1 MRNEFSESN
10 NADRSS
16 DVVPGQKKPHPSQI
30 REGPLNCNNSGTP
43 SGTRTP
49 NPLIKS
55 QLLCQLS

>member
-1 MRNEFSESN
+1 MYPGMCYCGKRPEQGVTSK
-10 NADRSS
+10 NAK
-16 DVVPGQKKPHPSQI
+16 GQTVKILPDL
-30 REGPLNCNNSGTP
+30 GFCAP